1 MDKFAI
7 AGIEWW
13 NSVSESTRRY
23 WLEVAKS
30 SSPADAYRA
39 YLVQGQEERD
49 IEVLMRLMTV
59 R

>member
-1 MDKFAI
+1 MDKFAM

-23 WLEVAKS
+23 WLEFAQS

-39 YLVQGQEERD
+39 YLEHGQEDRD
-49 IEVLMRLMTV
+49 IEVLMRLLRV